1 MLRILGSAFHR
12 ELAHDSLCS
21 RASLPRYSQA
31 RPCFWQETL
40 SVTARPPWN
49 LSQVALEAQPGSSRA
64 WPGSASCCRV
74 FAEGKASLARS
85 ASLDACPLALP
96 FCLWALVRASEA
108 GNFLFFSI
116 FPFLF
121 PVWTVPLTLVL
132 SCPQVQQVP
141 VKFPRVCHFSPN
153 VRVPMS
159 SEDTPSR
166 HDVPKCSSTVAC
178 LP

>member
-21 RASLPRYSQA
+21 RASLPRCSQA

-40 SVTARPPWN
+40 SVTARSPWN

-96 FCLWALVRASEA
+96 FCLWPLVRASEA
-108 GNFLFFSI
+108 WNIFFGNVSFSLSSLVRPTDVGTELSTRVLKKTTTTGTTGSSQVPSSLPFFSKRASE
-116 FPFLF
+116 
-121 PVWTVPLTLVL
+121 LVI
-132 SCPQVQQVP
+132 
-141 VKFPRVCHFSPN
+141 
-153 VRVPMS
+153 
-159 SEDTPSR
+159 
-166 HDVPKCSSTVAC
+166 
-178 LP
+178 